1 MALEKLRQ
9 TEFRRPK
16 IPRELRLCRFCRAEI
31 ESPEHA
37 LFECIENPEIINLR
51 NVFATSMAN
60 EINIW
65 DTITLLNPLAKF
77 RTLLS
82 RRDTIGQFTHE
93 VISVYEGTPLLI
105 PSLPLHW
112 LIQPEES
119 RVQVVA

>member
-1 MALEKLRQ
+1 
-9 TEFRRPK
+9 
-16 IPRELRLCRFCRAEI
+16 
-31 ESPEHA
+31 
-37 LFECIENPEIINLR
+37 
-51 NVFATSMAN
+51 MAN